1 MPMFN
6 PEGIVVIPLK
16 EKHQERVYALIQS
29 LSAVALQGGGKVPI
43 QRIIELAQ
51 WQAKPVGA
59 RIKKS
64 RGDLVLNCRRG
75 QLQGTF
81 MNTGRA
87 LREAIDKVPMMKPVI
102 LIGRR
107 IDGFF
112 HIEKSRLTLSRIR
125 GISLHNTIGDNAFDF
140 TYKVKKII
148 ITPQNV
154 TVA

>member
-6 PEGIVVIPLK
+6 PEGLIVIPLK
-16 EKHQERVYALIQS
+16 EKHQQRVYALIQL

-43 QRIIELAQ
+43 QRIIELAH

-59 RIKKS
+59 RIQKS
-64 RGDLVLNCRRG
+64 RGDLLLNSRRG

-81 MNTGRA
+81 MNTGRP

-112 HIEKSRLTLSRIR
+112 QIEKSRLTLSRIR
-125 GISLHNTIGDNAFDF
+125 GISLHNTIGDDLLSF

-154 TVA
+154 TVI